1 MVVVDEPENT
11 MVMVRTRVLG
21 SEATKTHLESSSHAE
36 NSIVGFLWR
45 QSLQSQLNDF
55 VLFGD
60 EVIGS
65 NDIQNI
71 SIAC

>member
-1 MVVVDEPENT
+1 

-21 SEATKTHLESSSHAE
+21 IETIKTHLESSSHAE
-36 NSIVGFLWR
+36 NSIVGFLWW

-60 EVIGS
+60 EVVGS